1 MGKHV
6 SMPGVVPFLEDGYTR
21 INYLEILAETEKAYL
36 IRLDDEKE
44 IWVPKSQC
52 KLHLAFY
59 HLDVKD
65 WFYDKN
71 IDI

>member
-6 SMPGVVPFLEDGYTR
+6 SMPGLIPFLEDGYTR
-21 INYLEILAETEKAYL
+21 INYLEIRAETEKAYL
-36 IRLDDEKE
+36 IELEDKTVWIPR
-44 IWVPKSQC
+44 SQC

-59 HLDVKD
+59 HVDVKD

-71 IDI
+71 INV